1 MPNGSHSARAGQPL
15 CYYAAVW
22 WFVFTAIDLYVGVVL
37 LDTLARS
44 DTIPAEKR
52 QRLLRAKQITLALL
66 ALTIVGLLLKLVAS
80 KWM

>member
-1 MPNGSHSARAGQPL
+1 
-15 CYYAAVW
+15 VW

-37 LDTLARS
+37 LETLARN

-52 QRLLRAKQITLALL
+52 QRLLRAKRITLALL
-66 ALTIVGLLLKLVAS
+66 ALTIVALVLKLVAS